1 MEVELACDSVRPC
14 AAYPHE
20 WNSRESSSNWTN
32 FALCVS
38 LTQSVS
44 SMELTDESKQLCE
57 ALMDERILLEKKP
70 PTSAAV
76 YTESRL
82 LVGRREAARML
93 SISQRS
99 LDYLIANKELRTR
112 RIGTR
117 VLIALTELQR
127 YARADHP
134 KPLAS

>member
-1 MEVELACDSVRPC
+1 
-14 AAYPHE
+14 
-20 WNSRESSSNWTN
+20 
-32 FALCVS
+32 
-38 LTQSVS
+38 
-44 SMELTDESKQLCE
+44 MELTDESKQLCE

>member
-1 MEVELACDSVRPC
+1 
-14 AAYPHE
+14 
-20 WNSRESSSNWTN
+20 
-32 FALCVS
+32 
-38 LTQSVS
+38 
-44 SMELTDESKQLCE
+44 
-57 ALMDERILLEKKP
+57 MDERTFLERKP

-76 YTESRL
+76 YTEGKL

-99 LDYLIANKELRTR
+99 LDYLIADKQLTTR

-117 VLIALTELQR
+117 VLIALTDLQR